1 MERRGYIY
9 VLATA
14 YQDRGG
20 QQIIKIGRTSRSP
33 AARVKELSRG
43 GPTGMVLVGAVTC
56 RDAVELEKRAHRHF
70 HQSRFRSD
78 GGTEYFT
85 ARPNDVLDWL
95 RTETPRFD
103 LESARKDAWAEY
115 IGTKPFKIQGRLILL
130 FTIPGVLSPLAG
142 LAGLLIKPFPVWSIF
157 VGIVVGPVIYCA
169 LALMLAPTIRR
180 LGYMQRLNA
189 DLELAQRELEAKY
202 HLPTGGVRFG

>member
-14 YQDRGG
+14 YQDHGG

-43 GPTGMVLVGAVTC
+43 GPTGMVLVGAVSC
-56 RDAVELEKRAHRHF
+56 RDTVELEKRVHQHF

-85 ARPNDVLDWL
+85 ARPDDVLNWL
-95 RTETPRFD
+95 RTETPLFD

-115 IGTKPFKIQGRLILL
+115 TNSKPFIIQTRLRLL
-130 FTIPGVLSPLAG
+130 FTLPGVLSSFAG
-142 LAGLLIKPFPVWSIF
+142 FLIQPVQVWSIVIGMF
-157 VGIVVGPVIYCA
+157 VGPVLYLA
-169 LALMLAPTIRR
+169 LALLVAPIIQQ
-180 LGYMQRLNA
+180 LGYIKRLHA
-189 DLELAQRELEAKY
+189 DLQLVKRELETKY

>member
-14 YQDRGG
+14 YQDHGG

-43 GPTGMVLVGAVTC
+43 GPTGMVLVGAVSC
-56 RDAVELEKRAHRHF
+56 RDTVELEKRVHQNF

-85 ARPNDVLDWL
+85 ARPDDVLNWL
-95 RTETPRFD
+95 RTETPLFD

-115 IGTKPFKIQGRLILL
+115 IESKPFKIRERLILL
-130 FTIPGVLSPLAG
+130 LIIPGFLSLFAGVLIRPVQAWSIVMGMFVGPILYIALAG
-142 LAGLLIKPFPVWSIF
+142 LVAV
-157 VGIVVGPVIYCA
+157 
-169 LALMLAPTIRR
+169 TIQR
-180 LGYMQRLNA
+180 LGYMKRLDA
-189 DLELAQRELEAKY
+189 DLQLLKRELEIKY
-202 HLPTGGVRFG
+202 HLPTGGVRSG